1 MCYHNYYSN
10 NNNYCCYYFVFPL
23 FFGEAVCRGDTNI
36 TFYCTKGNEC
46 DGEKQ
51 SISRLYVHYSDNSTD
66 SMLTQS

>member
-46 DGEKQ
+46 DGEK
-51 SISRLYVHYSDNSTD
+51 
-66 SMLTQS
+66 

>member
-23 FFGEAVCRGDTNI
+23 FFGEAVCRGDSSI

-46 DGEKQ
+46 
-51 SISRLYVHYSDNSTD
+51 VNSTD